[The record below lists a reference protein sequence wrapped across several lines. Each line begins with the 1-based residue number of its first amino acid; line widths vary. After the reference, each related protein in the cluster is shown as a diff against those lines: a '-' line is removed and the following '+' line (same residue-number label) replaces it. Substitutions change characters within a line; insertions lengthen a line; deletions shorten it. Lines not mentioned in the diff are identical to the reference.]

1 LTLTLLIK
9 RIISPSV
16 FEPSSAFGSSA
27 VMLRALRCFS
37 N

>member
-37 N
+37 R